1 MFTTLVPAPIYTSGV
16 CKRQFFFIDLLSNF
30 RSTFLLFISSFEYLT
45 PLWSAADVISLERAF
60 LYLHS
65 NMFLL
70 ILDTRRYSV
79 SIYSFTFQYVS
90 INTTDTG
97 LSAIFDIDL
106 HSNMFLLIRERSRQR
121 NTARSRFT
129 FQYVSIN
136 TQCAINTLCVNIIYI
151 PICFY

>member
-90 INTTDTG
+90 INTK
-97 LSAIFDIDL
+97 LEVQAL
-106 HSNMFLLIRERSRQR
+106 NQRSI
-121 NTARSRFT
+121 FT

-136 TQCAINTLCVNIIYI
+136 TSSVIL
-151 PICFY
+151 

>member
-70 ILDTRRYSV
+70 IPDASGISSASCPDLHSNMFLLIQHQHTEIVHDLDK
-79 SIYSFTFQYVS
+79 FTFQYVS
-90 INTTDTG
+90 INTYDMLTIC
-97 LSAIFDIDL
+97 LRCNF
-106 HSNMFLLIRERSRQR
+106 
-121 NTARSRFT
+121 
-129 FQYVSIN
+129 
-136 TQCAINTLCVNIIYI
+136 IYI

>member
-90 INTTDTG
+90 INTK
-97 LSAIFDIDL
+97 LEVQAL
-106 HSNMFLLIRERSRQR
+106 NQRSI
-121 NTARSRFT
+121 FT

-136 TQCAINTLCVNIIYI
+136 TAFQYSVMKLCMIFTFQYVSINTFTSFVRPSIM
-151 PICFY
+151 

>member
-70 ILDTRRYSV
+70 ILSLR
-79 SIYSFTFQYVS
+79 SFTAS
-90 INTTDTG
+90 
-97 LSAIFDIDL
+97 
-106 HSNMFLLIRERSRQR
+106 SR
-121 NTARSRFT
+121 
-129 FQYVSIN
+129 
-136 TQCAINTLCVNIIYI
+136 CIYI
-151 PICFY
+151 PYEIGSETFVDDVTVAAEKMAQKIYDYYYM

>member
-136 TQCAINTLCVNIIYI
+136 TGRSCRTVCHR
-151 PICFY
+151 